1 MSGKEDY
8 LEVDD
13 PINGQSYVCLSF
25 VSPENMIQNK
35 EAFKTAKFLQS
46 IAKEKEKDFKYFYN
60 QYNDFMYKHHDSI
73 QRDFDKD
80 NKMKTNIRGVK
91 VRGVFQTE
99 EEARRKAKSLQSKD
113 TSFNVFIGPVGYWLP
128 WDPCADNVAE
138 EEFMND
144 QLNEMIKKYKENE
157 INKDKLYEEDKRDKI
172 KRAEEDNEA
181 KDKERELESEKEK
194 ELEAEKELENA
205 NNNEEVG
212 NIGSA
217 LEDEDPWMK
226 NKLSKDLEPEPEH
239 DADPVPEEP
248 DKVEE
253 VSPEPEPE
261 HNSEL
266 HPVLED
272 PVVEEVSPEP
282 EPEELVKVVEEVS
295 PEPESDC

>member
-1 MSGKEDY
+1 MSAKEDY

-46 IAKEKEKDFKYFYN
+46 IAKDKEKDFKYFYN
-60 QYNDFMYKHHDSI
+60 QYNDFMYKHHDNI

-99 EEARRKAKSLQSKD
+99 EEARRKAKSLQVRDS
-113 TSFNVFIGPVGYWLP
+113 SFNVFIGPVGYWLP

-144 QLNEMIKKYKENE
+144 QLNDMIKKYKENE
-157 INKDKLYEEDKRDKI
+157 VNKDKLYEDDKRDKI
-172 KRAEEDNEA
+172 KRAGEENEV
-181 KDKERELESEKEK
+181 KEK
-194 ELEAEKELENA
+194 ELELEKEKEKELENA
-205 NNNEEVG
+205 NNIEEVE
-212 NIGSA
+212 NIGSS
-217 LEDEDPWMK
+217 LDDDDPWMK
-226 NKLSKDLEPEPEH
+226 NKLSKDLEPESVT
-239 DADPVPEEP
+239 DPIPEEQ
-248 DKVEE
+248 DNVEE
-253 VSPEPEPE
+253 VSPPPAPTSIEPEPE
-261 HNSEL
+261 S
-266 HPVLED
+266 
-272 PVVEEVSPEP
+272 EP
-282 EPEELVKVVEEVS
+282 E

>member
-1 MSGKEDY
+1 MSVKEDY

-157 INKDKLYEEDKRDKI
+157 INKDKLYEDDKRDKI
-172 KRAEEDNEA
+172 KRAEDDNEA
-181 KDKERELESEKEK
+181 KDKEKELEAEK
-194 ELEAEKELENA
+194 ELESEKELENA
-205 NNNEEVG
+205 NNNEEVE
-212 NIGSA
+212 NISSS
-217 LEDEDPWMK
+217 LEDEGPWMK

-239 DADPVPEEP
+239 DTDPVPEEP

-261 HNSEL
+261 HNAEL
-266 HPVLED
+266 HPVLE
-272 PVVEEVSPEP
+272 EP
-282 EPEELVKVVEEVS
+282 VVEEVS

>member
-1 MSGKEDY
+1 MSVKEDY

-46 IAKEKEKDFKYFYN
+46 IAKDKEKDFKYFYN

-99 EEARRKAKSLQSKD
+99 EEARRKAKSLQVRDS
-113 TSFNVFIGPVGYWLP
+113 SFNVFIGPVGYWLP

-172 KRAEEDNEA
+172 KRADEETAA
-181 KDKERELESEKEK
+181 KDKERELE
-194 ELEAEKELENA
+194 KELENA
-205 NNNEEVG
+205 NNTEDVE
-212 NIGSA
+212 NIGSS
-217 LEDEDPWMK
+217 LEDDDPWMK
-226 NKLSKDLEPEPEH
+226 NKLSKDSEPEPEQ
-239 DADPVPEEP
+239 DPVAESDPVPEPEPDPVPEEP

-253 VSPEPEPE
+253 VSPSPAPTSIEPE
-261 HNSEL
+261 
-266 HPVLED
+266 
-272 PVVEEVSPEP
+272 
-282 EPEELVKVVEEVS
+282 

>member
-99 EEARRKAKSLQSKD
+99 EEARRKAKTLQSKD
-113 TSFNVFIGPVGYWLP
+113 SSFNVFIGPVGYWLP

-194 ELEAEKELENA
+194 ELENA

-217 LEDEDPWMK
+217 LEDDDPWIK

-261 HNSEL
+261 
-266 HPVLED
+266 
-272 PVVEEVSPEP
+272 
-282 EPEELVKVVEEVS
+282 PEELVKVVEEVS
-295 PEPESDC
+295 HEPESDC

>member
-80 NKMKTNIRGVK
+80 NKLKTNIRGVK

-157 INKDKLYEEDKRDKI
+157 VNKDKLYEEDKRDKI
-172 KRAEEDNEA
+172 KRAEEENEA
-181 KDKERELESEKEK
+181 KDKER

-205 NNNEEVG
+205 NNSEEVE
-212 NIGSA
+212 NISSA
-217 LEDEDPWMK
+217 LEDDDPWIK
-226 NKLSKDLEPEPEH
+226 NKLSKDLEPEPEQ
-239 DADPVPEEP
+239 D
-248 DKVEE
+248 
-253 VSPEPEPE
+253 
-261 HNSEL
+261 SEL
-266 HPVLED
+266 HPV
-272 PVVEEVSPEP
+272 PEEVSPEP
-282 EPEELVKVVEEVS
+282 EPEESVKVVEEVS

>member
-1 MSGKEDY
+1 MSVKEDY

-99 EEARRKAKSLQSKD
+99 EEARRKAKSLQVRDS
-113 TSFNVFIGPVGYWLP
+113 SFNVFIGPVGYWLP

-144 QLNEMIKKYKENE
+144 QLNDMIKKYKENE
-157 INKDKLYEEDKRDKI
+157 VNKDKLYEEDKRDKI
-172 KRAEEDNEA
+172 KRAEEENEA
-181 KDKERELESEKEK
+181 MDKENELEKEK
-194 ELEAEKELENA
+194 ELEREKELENA
-205 NNNEEVG
+205 NNTDEVE
-212 NIGSA
+212 NIGSS

-226 NKLSKDLEPEPEH
+226 NKISKDLEPEPEH
-239 DADPVPEEP
+239 DSDPVPEEP
-248 DKVEE
+248 
-253 VSPEPEPE
+253 VSEPEPEPV
-261 HNSEL
+261 SE
-266 HPVLED
+266 
-272 PVVEEVSPEP
+272 PEP
-282 EPEELVKVVEEVS
+282 EPVSEHDSDPVPEEQV
-295 PEPESDC
+295 PEPEPKSDC

>member
-1 MSGKEDY
+1 MSVKEDY

-99 EEARRKAKSLQSKD
+99 EEARRKAKSLQVRDS
-113 TSFNVFIGPVGYWLP
+113 SFNVFIGPVGYWLP

-157 INKDKLYEEDKRDKI
+157 INKDKLYEDDKRDKI
-172 KRAEEDNEA
+172 KRAEEETNA
-181 KDKERELESEKEK
+181 KDKERELER
-194 ELEAEKELENA
+194 EKELENP
-205 NNNEEVG
+205 NNTEEVEK
-212 NIGSA
+212 IGSS
-217 LEDEDPWMK
+217 LEDDDPWMK
-226 NKLSKDLEPEPEH
+226 NKLSKDSEPEPEQ
-239 DADPVPEEP
+239 DPVPEQDPEP
-248 DKVEE
+248 EQEESVKVEE
-253 VSPEPEPE
+253 VSPSPAPA
-261 HNSEL
+261 
-266 HPVLED
+266 PV
-272 PVVEEVSPEP
+272 PSPAPAPAPASKE
-282 EPEELVKVVEEVS
+282 